1 MRTVRIRL
9 TKSVI
14 GRKAVQRLWVKSLGL
29 KRLNSETVVEDTP
42 AIRGL
47 LLRLK
52 HCVTVLDN

>member
-14 GRKAVQRLWVKSLGL
+14 GRKSVQRLWVKSLGL
-29 KRLNSETVVEDTP
+29 KRLNSEAVVEDTP

-52 HCVTVLDN
+52 HCVTVSDN